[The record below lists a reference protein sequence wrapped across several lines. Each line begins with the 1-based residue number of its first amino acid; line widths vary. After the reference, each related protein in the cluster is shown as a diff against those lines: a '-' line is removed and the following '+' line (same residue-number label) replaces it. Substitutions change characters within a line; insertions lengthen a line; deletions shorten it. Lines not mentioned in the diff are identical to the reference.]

1 MAAKNGRTDPPL
13 SKLLFDESYRF
24 NFFQAVR
31 LLERLAPAER
41 WPVGRDAEPE
51 RETVRFKT
59 PASLNFPPSQLRLL
73 QRRKP
78 VSEAPS
84 ETAADTGELPTDEP
98 AEPGQPEMTVAF
110 MGLTGPLGVL
120 PHPYTELLIERIVRY
135 RDYAL
140 LDFLDIFN
148 HRMLSFFYR
157 AWEKHHFP
165 TLYESRRE
173 DYFTKA
179 LMALIGLGTRGLTG
193 RLGLPDESLLPYAGV
208 IAQRPHSASA
218 IAALLSDQFGVQV
231 QVMQC
236 TGQWLELDDD
246 SVSRLGQANSQL
258 GVSTVMG
265 CRVWDLQSKFR
276 LRLGPLTFREMSNLL
291 PVPGSLF
298 ASLTVVTRWMAGP
311 EFDFDVQLVLKAS
324 EVRGCALTTRARH
337 RPMLGWTTWLKTE
350 PFDQDDDQV
359 VLAVNN

>member
-1 MAAKNGRTDPPL
+1 MAAENGRTDPPL

-31 LLERLAPAER
+31 LLERLTQAER
-41 WPVGRDAEPE
+41 LPVGRYAEPE

-59 PASLNFPPSQLRLL
+59 PASLDFPPSQLRLL

-78 VSEAPS
+78 VSSAPS
-84 ETAADTGELPTDEP
+84 EDAIATGELPTAEP
-98 AEPGQPEMTVAF
+98 EEPGQPEMTIAF

-120 PHPYTELLIERIVRY
+120 PHPYTELLIERIVRH
-135 RDYAL
+135 RDQAL

-165 TLYESRRE
+165 ALYESRRE
-173 DYFTKA
+173 DHFTEA
-179 LMALIGLGTRGLTG
+179 LTALIGLGTRGLTG
-193 RLGLPDESLLPYAGV
+193 RLGLPDESLLPYAGI
-208 IAQRPHSASA
+208 IAQRPHSATA
-218 IAALLSDQFGVQV
+218 IAALLSDQFGVMV
-231 QVMQC
+231 QVVQC

-246 SVSRLGQANSQL
+246 SVSRLGMANSQL

-265 CRVWDLQSKFR
+265 RRVWDIQSKFR
-276 LRLGPLTFREMSNLL
+276 LRLGPLTFREMSQLL
-291 PVPGSLF
+291 PVPDSLF
-298 ASLTVVTRWMAGP
+298 ASLTAVTRWLAGP

-337 RPMLGWTTWLKTE
+337 RPMLGWTTWLKTQ
-350 PFDQDDDQV
+350 PFEKDDDQV
-359 VLAVNN
+359 VLSVSA